1 MTLGQFAVAVGAPKR
16 WVQNAMRLLRLAPRY
31 TPEEARRLGFVYLL
45 HGRLGVPL
53 ARAYALARE
62 ALAAWPEHKVWEQ
75 EVDDTIAL
83 RVDLEHFLSACSV
96 RLSLSRTY
104 YGEKRRGRP
113 RRHVRHGIAGA
124 RDYGVDLS
132 LVEQSLRRTPEER
145 LSALDAEV
153 EALRSLRVVEP

>member
-1 MTLGQFAVAVGAPKR
+1 MPTLPPRPRYPPEAAG
-16 WVQNAMRLLRLAPRY
+16 RLAFVHLLH
-31 TPEEARRLGFVYLL
+31 ARLGL
-45 HGRLGVPL
+45 PL

-75 EVDDTIAL
+75 DVDDTIAL

-96 RLSLSRTY
+96 RLSLSRAY

-124 RDYGVDLS
+124 RDYGVDIS